1 MSGIVVEANSITVS
15 DDSDHDFDVLETA
28 VESNIYVL
36 PDVPGYRTAF
46 LGTAVEAHTTQINS
60 SAKQTCGSMDLS
72 WAFDAPLQE
81 LLKGHPNDQHR
92 LPLRALAE
100 GLEKLA
106 NNKGIAISDL
116 TLFQVLQGLE
126 DSIDSHQKFN
136 VNGSWEFKV
145 AKMIIGGSDVLIRV
159 AMTRSFLTHY
169 DIDPYDEEE
178 HRLALRLRTKPGR
191 ESPLDRGLTYAVCS
205 GCVHKIMDEW
215 RKSKHSE
222 DLDRLFDSGETAVSC
237 IILSSQLMVSTS
249 FSVVWHVI
257 DDDRISLMTTPK
269 SKRRY

>member
-72 WAFDAPLQE
+72 WAFDTPLQE

-100 GLEKLA
+100 GLVELTD
-106 NNKGIAISDL
+106 NEGIAVLDH
-116 TLFQVLQGLE
+116 TLFQVLQGLK
-126 DSIDSHQKFN
+126 DYIGNYQKSM
-136 VNGSWEFKV
+136 VNGFWELEVMKI
-145 AKMIIGGSDVLIRV
+145 AIGGSDVLIRV
-159 AMTRSFLTHY
+159 AMSHTGLMETTYQRYF
-169 DIDPYDEEE
+169 EEE

-191 ESPLDRGLTYAVCS
+191 ESPLDRGLTFAMCF
-205 GCVHKIMDEW
+205 GCVYKDMDEW
-215 RKSKHSE
+215 EESICSE
-222 DLDRLFDSGETAVSC
+222 DLDRLLDLGETTVSC
-237 IILSSQLMVSTS
+237 IILLCQWRASTP
-249 FSVVWHVI
+249 FIVI
-257 DDDRISLMTTPK
+257 
-269 SKRRY
+269 